1 MNDKFELKEGV
12 VLVLFTLVLL
22 EVTVEVCDSL
32 AVQEETVTVADVP
45 ESVIVGISEVVAWI
59 SAGEVTFKVASMRR
73 QI

>member
-22 EVTVEVCDSL
+22 EVCDSL
-32 AVQEETVTVADVP
+32 AVQEETVADVP
-45 ESVIVGISEVVAWI
+45 EPVIVGISEVVAWI

>member
-22 EVTVEVCDSL
+22 EFKVEVCDSL

-45 ESVIVGISEVVAWI
+45 IIVGSSEVVTWI
-59 SAGEVTFKVASMRR
+59 
-73 QI
+73 